1 MENPATW
8 TPAHKAIW
16 DAIVQHDKD
25 MKNGVIGGSLPAKI
39 VEALKAKG
47 LLKEV

>member
-16 DAIVQHDKD
+16 EAIKQHDKD
-25 MKNGVIGGSLPAKI
+25 MQEGVIGASLPAKI
-39 VEALKAKG
+39 VEALKEKG
-47 LLKEV
+47 LLKV